1 MENDMVIKNHFVK
14 GTEVSSLIDRS
25 DKRFVCCKVDGHVQ
39 DLNYILP
46 RDMDAEI
53 EFLDLTNPEATKIYE
68 SSLRLLV
75 YIAIKRIDEKL
86 DVRFFYNVSRSI
98 FCRVNGRKNMRI
110 TSRFVEAVRREME
123 RLVSQDLPIRK
134 KRMSKEEA
142 LAIYRKEGLHDK
154 IDVLRYRPE
163 NFAHLYEVSVDG
175 KSYHDYLYSP
185 MVPSTGYLKKYNLR
199 FYQPGFLIQVPRAEC
214 QGEIPPFSDELQFA
228 ITLAGA
234 SRWAEKN
241 DIDTVSNINRFLKKY
256 GALALINVGESRIAN
271 MLTDLGRDIANSDDP
286 IRVICVAGPS
296 SSGKTSFA
304 NRLTFELMSLGL
316 RPIRISI
323 DDFYIPKNELGSEV
337 DIESVEAIDIP
348 YFSQV
353 INGLIQGEKV
363 RLPTYSFKEGIRRIG
378 KEFSIQSN
386 QPIIIEGI
394 HALNARLTANIPEHQ
409 KYKIYIAPQPQVNID
424 NHTPLSMSDLR
435 LIRRISRDARTRGSD
450 AKETIAM
457 WPNVRNGEFRYIY
470 PTEENADFI
479 FDSFLPYE
487 TCAMRNIVL
496 PLLDAIAPEDA
507 EYTVAQRLKSIVK
520 YFLPIPSDDVPC
532 NSLLREFIGGSSF
545 KDAR

>member
-1 MENDMVIKNHFVK
+1 MVIKNHFMK

-214 QGEIPPFSDELQFA
+214 QGEIPPF
-228 ITLAGA
+228 
-234 SRWAEKN
+234 
-241 DIDTVSNINRFLKKY
+241 
-256 GALALINVGESRIAN
+256 
-271 MLTDLGRDIANSDDP
+271 
-286 IRVICVAGPS
+286 
-296 SSGKTSFA
+296 
-304 NRLTFELMSLGL
+304 
-316 RPIRISI
+316 RISAVREEN
-323 DDFYIPKNELGSEV
+323 FRRGNSRV
-337 DIESVEAIDIP
+337 
-348 YFSQV
+348 FS
-353 INGLIQGEKV
+353 
-363 RLPTYSFKEGIRRIG
+363 FEGVSKRIG
-378 KEFSIQSN
+378 
-386 QPIIIEGI
+386 
-394 HALNARLTANIPEHQ
+394 
-409 KYKIYIAPQPQVNID
+409 V
-424 NHTPLSMSDLR
+424 LR
-435 LIRRISRDARTRGSD
+435 QAEI
-450 AKETIAM
+450 
-457 WPNVRNGEFRYIY
+457 
-470 PTEENADFI
+470 
-479 FDSFLPYE
+479 
-487 TCAMRNIVL
+487 
-496 PLLDAIAPEDA
+496 LLAA
-507 EYTVAQRLKSIVK
+507 V
-520 YFLPIPSDDVPC
+520 
-532 NSLLREFIGGSSF
+532 
-545 KDAR
+545 

>member
-1 MENDMVIKNHFVK
+1 M
-14 GTEVSSLIDRS
+14 
-25 DKRFVCCKVDGHVQ
+25 
-39 DLNYILP
+39 
-46 RDMDAEI
+46 
-53 EFLDLTNPEATKIYE
+53 
-68 SSLRLLV
+68 
-75 YIAIKRIDEKL
+75 
-86 DVRFFYNVSRSI
+86 
-98 FCRVNGRKNMRI
+98 
-110 TSRFVEAVRREME
+110 
-123 RLVSQDLPIRK
+123 
-134 KRMSKEEA
+134 
-142 LAIYRKEGLHDK
+142 
-154 IDVLRYRPE
+154 
-163 NFAHLYEVSVDG
+163 
-175 KSYHDYLYSP
+175 
-185 MVPSTGYLKKYNLR
+185 
-199 FYQPGFLIQVPRAEC
+199 
-214 QGEIPPFSDELQFA
+214 
-228 ITLAGA
+228 
-234 SRWAEKN
+234 
-241 DIDTVSNINRFLKKY
+241 
-256 GALALINVGESRIAN
+256 
-271 MLTDLGRDIANSDDP
+271 
-286 IRVICVAGPS
+286 
-296 SSGKTSFA
+296 
-304 NRLTFELMSLGL
+304 
-316 RPIRISI
+316 
-323 DDFYIPKNELGSEV
+323 
-337 DIESVEAIDIP
+337 
-348 YFSQV
+348 
-353 INGLIQGEKV
+353 
-363 RLPTYSFKEGIRRIG
+363 PTYSFKEGIRRIG